1 MVKVLELQLMTK
13 FKFSS
18 IMLVEAL
25 IWARHKDTVMAEA
38 SLTLKVL
45 GAQGGSS
52 YTACDLGADCSLCKI

>member
-52 YTACDLGADCSLCKI
+52 YSL

>member
-1 MVKVLELQLMTK
+1 MTK

-25 IWARHKDTVMAEA
+25 IWARHKDTVMTEA

-45 GAQGGSS
+45 RAQGGSS
-52 YTACDLGADCSLCKI
+52 YSL